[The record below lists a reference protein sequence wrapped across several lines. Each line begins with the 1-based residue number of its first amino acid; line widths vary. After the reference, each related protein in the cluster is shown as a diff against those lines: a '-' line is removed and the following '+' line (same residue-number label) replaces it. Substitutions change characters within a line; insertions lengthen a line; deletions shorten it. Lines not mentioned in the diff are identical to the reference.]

1 MKYIIQERIWDKEN
15 SGTQQLEG
23 GEMRKSQHRRLEE
36 LRQVWGKEGGKLT
49 DDKCFNE
56 EVINF

>member
-1 MKYIIQERIWDKEN
+1 MKEN

-36 LRQVWGKEGGKLT
+36 LQQ
-49 DDKCFNE
+49 
-56 EVINF
+56 I